1 MNLEFRSD
9 YLDLIHHILIIV
21 IYFLL
26 NRCNIRK
33 CRLRVGIFTRN
44 MWWFYIRNSLNDA
57 DHDENSY
64 SVSTTVHEIRN
75 LHTMETHT
83 HTHMYV
89 YIYIWYTAIRKSWF
103 QHFSCSSIFSNLLP
117 EGGRSNAQGSGGAKS
132 PSKLR
137 RVVRF
142 FFSSS
147 KKRKLP
153 GSCWS

>member
-44 MWWFYIRNSLNDA
+44 MWWFYIRNSLTMLITMKT
-57 DHDENSY
+57 HFLFQLLY
-64 SVSTTVHEIRN
+64 MKYEIYI
-75 LHTMETHT
+75 LWKHT
-83 HTHMYV
+83 HTHICT

-142 FFSSS
+142 FFPQR